1 MKCCIKHILNP
12 FTFASQKCQHV
23 SRNIN
28 DIDLKGEGQKMTKEY
43 TYAALC
49 GVISLRF
56 ALILIGSVS
65 GILAV
70 AVHLAFVVT
79 ELFSQYI

>member
-1 MKCCIKHILNP
+1 M
-12 FTFASQKCQHV
+12 

-65 GILAV
+65 GILSV
-70 AVHLAFVVT
+70 AVH
-79 ELFSQYI
+79 